1 VFFNEYYK
9 KLFGAPDKNNFSMME
24 DRVQDIPQ
32 LSTVENGLLIAD
44 FSVEEVYEAISKMEH
59 NKAPGPYGFPVEF
72 Y

>member
-1 VFFNEYYK
+1 
-9 KLFGAPDKNNFSMME
+9 MME